1 MNTGHLTAKSDVY
14 SFGVVLLEILTGR
27 RAVDKHKP
35 CGEQNLVDW
44 ARPLLHD
51 KKRIFRIMDP
61 RLEGHYSM
69 KGAYRAANLALGCLN
84 HDAKMRPTMREVVDL
99 LEPLMNMRDKAKY
112 ARTLSVPEQHVNRPQ
127 LQTDMTRRVHSWA
140 HHHHQFCRDADL
152 ASSASCHRR
161 DSIHLNSNCNGNGG
175 YASAFH
181 SMRR

>member
-1 MNTGHLTAKSDVY
+1 LNAGHLTAKSDVY

-44 ARPLLHD
+44 ARPFLHD
-51 KKRIFRIMDP
+51 KRRIFRIMDP

-99 LEPLMNMRDKAKY
+99 IEPLMNLRERAKY
-112 ARTLSVPEQHVNRPQ
+112 TRTLSVPEQLANRAAPQ
-127 LQTDMTRRVHSWA
+127 LQADMSWRVHSWA
-140 HHHHQFCRDADL
+140 HHHHQLCRDVE
-152 ASSASCHRR
+152 
-161 DSIHLNSNCNGNGG
+161 LNPNRNNGNGS
-175 YASAFH
+175 YAGGLPTFH
-181 SMRR
+181 PVRR